1 MFTLIYSAL
10 TFLGLFESAEQFNNS
25 SDFFSSITPWDN
37 FTSTCDQVPEGFV
50 DLPKDDSLHEG
61 VIEWWFSFGHL
72 IDERGRNIDYVYVVP
87 KFFASGIPF
96 LIAESGIFIDD
107 KLEYEI
113 TTHFTQPEKVENG
126 FKFDFGHVK
135 LEGGDGYETIHLK
148 AGDYQLDL
156 EATQSKAPI
165 FYFNDG
171 YLEMNYGGYF
181 NYYSRPRSKVNGV
194 LTQGDESYKV
204 AGISYFDHQ
213 FGVMDEL
220 VSFGWNFFMMH
231 LDNGTDII
239 IFLIK
244 AGNSEVWI
252 SDENCNFERMDSQ
265 DIDIKVTDKWVSP
278 LTGCTW
284 PHGWKFGIKGKEYV
298 VTPAIDDCEWNN
310 PFKIRWQGPIVV
322 SGDATGRGEAELV
335 GGCHD

>member
-1 MFTLIYSAL
+1 MFPLIYKAL
-10 TFLGLFESAEQFNNS
+10 TFLGVFAYPEPFNQTPDSFSGIYLGNDSANM
-25 SDFFSSITPWDN
+25 
-37 FTSTCDQVPEGFV
+37 CDKVPEGTV
-50 DLPKDDSLHEG
+50 SLPKDDSLHEG

-72 IDERGRNIDYVYVVP
+72 EDEQCRKIDYVSIVP

-96 LIAESGIFIDD
+96 TLAESGIYIDG
-107 KLEYEI
+107 KMHYEI

-126 FKFDFGHVK
+126 YKFDFGHVK
-135 LEGGDGYETIHLK
+135 LEGGDGYETAHLE
-148 AGDYQLDL
+148 AGDYTLYL
-156 EATQSKAPI
+156 EVTKNKAPI
-165 FYFNDG
+165 FYYNDG
-171 YLEMNYGGYF
+171 FLDLNYGGYF
-181 NYYSRPRSKVNGV
+181 NYYSRPRQDVKGV
-194 LTQGDESYKV
+194 LTQGDKSYKV
-204 AGISYFDHQ
+204 SGITYFDHQ
-213 FGVMDEL
+213 YGVMDEL
-220 VSFGWNFFMMH
+220 IHLGWNFFEMH

-265 DIDIKVTDKWVSP
+265 EIEIKVTNKWFSP

-284 PHGWKFGIKGKEYV
+284 PHGWKFGIKGKEYI
-298 VTPAIDDCEWNN
+298 VTPAIENCEWNN
-310 PFKIRWQGPIVV
+310 PYKIRWQGPIVV